1 MNWKNMSL
9 VFIKGE
15 GDEMGVSDS
24 AQPLGSTMAGQRW
37 VCNAKGS
44 LGNAEG
50 MKLSC
55 FQTAGSINLECAAKW
70 SSEYRV
76 PT

>member
-1 MNWKNMSL
+1 MSL

-24 AQPLGSTMAGQRW
+24 AQPLGSTMAGERW

-50 MKLSC
+50 MKPSC